1 MPSAR
6 AEVRIVAQ
14 KAATATLR
22 TALFFTGGDSW
33 PAIDLARVT
42 FTPGADVQPPL
53 ALGNQARN
61 ALAANGALMGPAEL
75 RPRGSLSL
83 VNLDG
88 ARSAA
93 KGPVT
98 GSANPGNLVQATS
111 IAIDPDLKLG
121 FRGSP
126 DCVPLQP
133 GHRRRIYFGNPTPGQ
148 DGFGLGYVEIDEKG
162 REIAATRKAISV
174 FDPTSTT
181 VCVPLGAQGQ
191 AVKEIWEL
199 FNLTGEDHNFHIH
212 QTRFRLLSGGT
223 IPGSTIP
230 NRTEDGLVLHDNV
243 PLPRATNTDSCDGT
257 VDSLLSG
264 LCRPKPVVVEIP
276 FREVGDFVYHCH
288 ILEHEDGGMMARI
301 RVVAPQT

>member
-1 MPSAR
+1 MA
-6 AEVRIVAQ
+6 
-14 KAATATLR
+14 
-22 TALFFTGGDSW
+22 
-33 PAIDLARVT
+33 PA
-42 FTPGADVQPPL
+42 
-53 ALGNQARN
+53 
-61 ALAANGALMGPAEL
+61 
-75 RPRGSLSL
+75 
-83 VNLDG
+83 
-88 ARSAA
+88 
-93 KGPVT
+93 VT

-133 GHRRRIYFGNPTPGQ
+133 GHRRRIYFGNPPPGQ

-223 IPGSTIP
+223 IPGSIIP
-230 NRTEDGLVLHDNV
+230 NRTDWLVLHDNV
-243 PLPRATNTDSCDGT
+243 PLPRAANTDSCDGT
-257 VDSLLSG
+257 INS
-264 LCRPKPVVVEIP
+264 
-276 FREVGDFVYHCH
+276 
-288 ILEHEDGGMMARI
+288 
-301 RVVAPQT
+301 Q